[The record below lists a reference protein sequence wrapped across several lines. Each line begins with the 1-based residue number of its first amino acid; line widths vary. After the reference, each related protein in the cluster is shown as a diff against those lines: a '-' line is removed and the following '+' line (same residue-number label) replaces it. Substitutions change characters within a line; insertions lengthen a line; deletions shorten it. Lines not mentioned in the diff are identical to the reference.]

1 MLANGPV
8 SALSGMVS
16 IRCTLGTHD
25 VPKLVALY
33 RPLIVRCARGIE
45 LLSHLKNAIDDL
57 GRQEVRQISRQQG
70 DIASM
75 ECLLNHLE
83 VSEHPKKWEMFVDAL
98 ENNEYHYLAN
108 ALKGQEV
115 PKDVFIKF
123 RKLLMEH
130 NLEFIGRINPA
141 EILPELHSRKVLN
154 DMDKENITA
163 EQRTQG
169 NMGATG
175 VLLDR
180 VWRRHPNWYEE
191 FLDVLCKYYP
201 DIVKRMDTDFYEK
214 WQIANNKQVELPVK
228 QLASCSE
235 INDSKKEDSDMAPP
249 EFSPSSNRLDSFGR
263 KSSSSIREDYMS
275 ATGDPQ
281 NTLGDRS
288 TPPQDSIAFEP
299 SGELALNSLYSDSGD
314 YDDEITHE
322 KRRIAEKQLN
332 SLHSVQKREPEDKS
346 IEDLGIPDTSGGH
359 TTSFVSTTGSRSTNL
374 RANIQAGDQ
383 ENLSS
388 IPSLSGGATSS
399 LVGRLLQSIENC
411 VNEDL
416 QREGGAVPNI
426 VGPEHPII
434 DTESVDE
441 NNESSDEEESIPA
454 KPLNLRSYQME
465 LAQAALQ
472 DKNCIIVAPTGSGKT
487 HVAMKIIQNHRE
499 KRRRL
504 NIPKVAFLVEQSA
517 LAEQQGK
524 VCKEYL
530 GCKIKVITGEKQ
542 RTESLQSLS
551 CWIQKK
557 DVLVIT
563 AQILVNALATGDV
576 QIEAFSLIVF
586 DECHHSHAK
595 HPYNQI
601 MAYYLDLKLEDKHK
615 QLPQIVGLTASVGV
629 GKAKNEEK
637 AMDWIFSMMAN
648 MDAEELCVVEEN
660 KAELAQHVNIPDQG
674 VVKTNSRKKN
684 DFGRIIDG
692 IMKAIHRWMIQ
703 SIHAK
708 ALTDQSVLKPPA
720 ECGNDQYTQW
730 LSRLWKEGA
739 KIVDEKARRF
749 ITSCRVNL
757 DMYNKALII
766 YTDARTS
773 DSLAFI
779 KDELKRWDEHQIPD
793 ETDKKLRSFFEKTQ
807 GRLQTYTMDP
817 DHNNPKLMELRKLI
831 LQAFGND
838 ADSRGIIFVRTRD
851 LVKAIY
857 RWMMETDDLRHLKP
871 VMFTGAQAKSSAGGM
886 TKVQQID
893 ALSLFKEGRHK
904 IVIAT
909 SVAEEGLDIQKCNL
923 VIRYSYV
930 SNEIAMVQA
939 RGRGRRENG
948 KYFVVAEQGDKTA
961 EREELNIIREAMMN
975 RAIELLREKFRRER
989 RECLYIILGLQ
1000 KNAKTERDLAAKNKE
1015 GFLVRQGEYV
1025 LRCQKCSKYICMS
1038 NEVRKIQN
1046 AHHAC
1051 ICDDIKERVLGQRL
1065 PRPQFEDVD
1074 LKCAVGKLLCR
1085 SCGSD
1090 LGNIS
1095 IYKNAQFPILKIEGL
1110 LMEDNMGRRDVKKK
1124 WKSVPFLVKEITAE
1138 DISQRARGEKL
1149 IDMM

>member
-1 MLANGPV
+1 MLTNGPV
-8 SALSGMVS
+8 SSLSGMVS
-16 IRCTLGTHD
+16 IRCTLGTRD
-25 VPKLVALY
+25 VPTLVNLY
-33 RPLIVRCARGIE
+33 KPLIVRCARGTD
-45 LLSHLKNAIDDL
+45 LLSHLKDAIDEQ
-57 GRQEVRQISRQQG
+57 GRQEVRQISRNKG

-75 ECLLNHLE
+75 ECLLAYLE
-83 VSEHPKKWEMFVDAL
+83 VSEHPQKWNMFVDAL
-98 ENNEYHYLAN
+98 ENNEYHYLAD

-115 PKDVFIKF
+115 PKDVFVKF

-130 NLEFIGRINPA
+130 NVQFIGRLNPT
-141 EILPELHSRKVLN
+141 EVLPELNKRKVLS
-154 DMDKENITA
+154 DIDRENIEA

-169 NMGATG
+169 NICATN

-180 VWRRHPNWYEE
+180 VWRRHQNWYEE
-191 FLDVLCKYYP
+191 LLDVLSNGYP
-201 DIVKRMDTDFYEK
+201 DIVKGMDMDFYEK
-214 WQIANNKQVELPVK
+214 WQIKNNRKVELPVE
-228 QLASCSE
+228 QYASSFE
-235 INDSKKEDSDMAPP
+235 NSDSTKGDSNIAPQN
-249 EFSPSSNRLDSFGR
+249 SIQGLNRLDSEDR
-263 KSSSSIREDYMS
+263 RSSSSIREDYMS
-275 ATGDPQ
+275 VTGDPQ
-281 NTLGDRS
+281 NTLCDFS
-288 TPPQDSIAFEP
+288 PPTQDSIDFEP
-299 SGELALNSLYSDSGD
+299 SASLTLNSFYSDSGD
-314 YDDEITHE
+314 YDDEITLV
-322 KRRIAEKQLN
+322 KRRISEQEQN
-332 SLHSVQKREPEDKS
+332 TLHSVQKQEPNDKS
-346 IEDLGIPDTSGGH
+346 IENLGIPDTSGIQ
-359 TTSFVSTTGSRSTNL
+359 TTSFVSTTSSRSTNL
-374 RANIQAGDQ
+374 RSNIQRDD
-383 ENLSS
+383 LSS
-388 IPSLSGGATSS
+388 LPPLSGGATTS

-411 VNEDL
+411 VDEDL

-434 DTESVDE
+434 DFLDTQSVDE
-441 NNESSDEEESIPA
+441 NNESSDEEEQIAA
-454 KPLNLRSYQME
+454 KPLNLRGYQME

-524 VCKEYL
+524 VCKEFL

-542 RTESLQSLS
+542 RTESLQNLS
-551 CWIQKK
+551 CWIEKK

-563 AQILVNALATGDV
+563 AQILVNALAMGDV
-576 QIEAFSLIVF
+576 QIEDFSLIVF

-629 GKAKNEEK
+629 GKAKNEER

-660 KAELAQHVNIPDQG
+660 KAELAQHVNIPDQD
-674 VVKTNSRKKN
+674 VVKTHSRKKN

-692 IMKAIHRWMIQ
+692 IMKAIHRWMNQ

-749 ITSCRVNL
+749 IHSCRVNL

-779 KDELKRWDEHQIPD
+779 KDEQKRWDEHQIPD
-793 ETDKKLRSFFEKTQ
+793 DTDRKLRSFFDKTQ
-807 GRLQTYTMDP
+807 GRLQTYTVDP

-851 LVKAIY
+851 LVKAIH

-975 RAIELLREKFRRER
+975 RAIEMLREKFRRDP
-989 RECLYIILGLQ
+989 RECLNIILGLQ

-1025 LRCQKCSKYICMS
+1025 LRCQKCSNFICMS

-1090 LGNIS
+1090 LGNVS

-1149 IDMM
+1149 LDMM